1 MPTILPQSFSLRSR
15 GRLREGPLS
24 WSHALQA
31 VENHSL
37 LLREEGGSVLSLQ
50 AAYARLAADEGRHE
64 EKQRLRLFRA
74 RRDLSKAGYKVREL
88 TAGPGQHDDPESE
101 DEAKE
106 PSRSSERRA
115 TGHTDNV
122 FAAPL
127 FGIKIGRPPYADK
140 IVEGIVR
147 AVVSDLIGAVVQTV
161 GEEAGVLI
169 GRKRRSGDSERDE
182 SGPSKQLRVE
192 EVDCQSSPPYK
203 AEDSEE
209 EEEFEIVDIA
219 EEEIEE
225 VESDKDEVMEVNYEE
240 ELGEAGMLVNP
251 FHQSD
256 DDEDEVEQVDE
267 DEVEEVDKDE
277 VEQVDEDEVEQVDED
292 EVEQVDE
299 NEVEVTKEVAADPR
313 AAIERTANKKLE
325 AVKRWFRNNEL
336 LFTIAPL

>member
-1 MPTILPQSFSLRSR
+1 MISILPQSFSLRSR
-15 GRLREGPLS
+15 GRLLEGPLS
-24 WSHALQA
+24 WSCALQA

-37 LLREEGGSVLSLQ
+37 LLREEGGSGLSLQ

-74 RRDLSKAGYKVREL
+74 RRSLSKAGYKVREF
-88 TAGPGQHDDPESE
+88 TAGQHDEPRSKA
-101 DEAKE
+101 EAKE
-106 PSRSSERRA
+106 PSRSPERRA

-140 IVEGIVR
+140 FVEGIVR
-147 AVVSDLIGAVVQTV
+147 DVVSDLIGAVVQKV
-161 GEEAGVLI
+161 REEAGAVI
-169 GRKRRSGDSERDE
+169 GRKRSGDSERDE

-225 VESDKDEVMEVNYEE
+225 VESDKDEVMEVDNEE
-240 ELGEAGMLVNP
+240 DLGETGLLINP

-267 DEVEEVDKDE
+267 DEVEEVD
-277 VEQVDEDEVEQVDED
+277 EDEVEQVDED
-292 EVEQVDE
+292 EVE
-299 NEVEVTKEVAADPR
+299 VTKEVRADPR
-313 AAIERTANKKLE
+313 AAIERRANKKLE
-325 AVKRWFRNNEL
+325 AVKRWFRKNEL
-336 LFTIAPL
+336 QFTTAPL

>member
-1 MPTILPQSFSLRSR
+1 MAEGLLLEDGSVIVQRSR

-24 WSHALQA
+24 WSCALQA

-50 AAYARLAADEGRHE
+50 AAYARLAADEGRRE

-74 RRDLSKAGYKVREL
+74 RRDLSQAGYKVREF

-140 IVEGIVR
+140 FVEGIVR
-147 AVVSDLIGAVVQTV
+147 DVVSDLIGAVVQTV
-161 GEEAGVLI
+161 REEAGAVI
-169 GRKRRSGDSERDE
+169 GRKRSGDSERDE

-203 AEDSEE
+203 AENSEE

-219 EEEIEE
+219 EEEFEI
-225 VESDKDEVMEVNYEE
+225 
-240 ELGEAGMLVNP
+240 
-251 FHQSD
+251 
-256 DDEDEVEQVDE
+256 VD
-267 DEVEEVDKDE
+267 
-277 VEQVDEDEVEQVDED
+277 
-292 EVEQVDE
+292 
-299 NEVEVTKEVAADPR
+299 
-313 AAIERTANKKLE
+313 
-325 AVKRWFRNNEL
+325 
-336 LFTIAPL
+336 IA

>member
-1 MPTILPQSFSLRSR
+1 M
-15 GRLREGPLS
+15 
-24 WSHALQA
+24 
-31 VENHSL
+31 
-37 LLREEGGSVLSLQ
+37 LSLQ

-74 RRDLSKAGYKVREL
+74 RRDLSKAGYKVREF
-88 TAGPGQHDDPESE
+88 TAGQHDDDPRNET
-101 DEAKE
+101 EAKE
-106 PSRSSERRA
+106 PPRSPARRA
-115 TGHTDNV
+115 TGHTDHV
-122 FAAPL
+122 FATPL
-127 FGIKIGRPPYADK
+127 FGIEIGGPPFADK

-161 GEEAGVLI
+161 GKEAGAVI
-169 GRKRRSGDSERDE
+169 GRKRRSGDYERDE

-240 ELGEAGMLVNP
+240 ERGEAGMLVNP

-267 DEVEEVDKDE
+267 DEVEEVD
-277 VEQVDEDEVEQVDED
+277 EDEVEQVDED
-292 EVEQVDE
+292 VVEQVDE
-299 NEVEVTKEVAADPR
+299 DEVEVTKEVAADPR
-313 AAIERTANKKLE
+313 AAIERRANKKLE
-325 AVKRWFRNNEL
+325 AVKRWFRKNVL
-336 LFTIAPL
+336 

>member
-1 MPTILPQSFSLRSR
+1 MPTILPQSFSLRSH

-74 RRDLSKAGYKVREL
+74 RRSLSKAGYKVREF
-88 TAGPGQHDDPESE
+88 TAGQHDEPRSKA
-101 DEAKE
+101 EAKE
-106 PSRSSERRA
+106 PSRSPERRA

-140 IVEGIVR
+140 IVDGIVR
-147 AVVSDLIGAVVQTV
+147 DVVSDLIGAVVQTV
-161 GEEAGVLI
+161 GEEAGAVTK
-169 GRKRRSGDSERDE
+169 RKRRSGDSERDE
-182 SGPSKQLRVE
+182 SGPSKQPRVE

-219 EEEIEE
+219 EEEIKE
-225 VESDKDEVMEVNYEE
+225 VESDKDEVMEVDNEE
-240 ELGEAGMLVNP
+240 DLGETGLLINP

-267 DEVEEVDKDE
+267 DEFEE
-277 VEQVDEDEVEQVDED
+277 VDEDEVEQVDED
-292 EVEQVDE
+292 
-299 NEVEVTKEVAADPR
+299 EVEVTKEVAADPR
-313 AAIERTANKKLE
+313 AAIERRANKKLE
-325 AVKRWFRNNEL
+325 AVKRWFRENEL
-336 LFTIAPL
+336 QFTTAPS